1 MSAVIITLQPFTSPS
16 SRGRGLKSFSQVP
29 SGVLRCVALFTR
41 AWIEI
46 TPPVNCS
53 KSAYVA
59 LFTRAWIEISLK
71 NGLAKAAKSP
81 SSRGRGLK

>member
-1 MSAVIITLQPFTSPS
+1 MTL
-16 SRGRGLKSFSQVP
+16 LI
-29 SGVLRCVALFTR
+29 VALFTR

-46 TPPVNCS
+46 ENEVYNE
-53 KSAYVA
+53 KRFYVA